1 MAEAQSLAEYLDAA
15 REAVLR
21 AAAVLEEWRQKFHV
35 REKGRFDLVT
45 DADLASQ
52 KTIHH
57 YLCGRFPGHA
67 LLGEEDA
74 GARGRLPDDAP
85 PTWIVDPID
94 GTTNY
99 VHDFP
104 FYCIS
109 IGLQIKGE
117 LVVGVIYDPSH
128 KEMFT
133 AARGMGAW
141 LGARR
146 LQTSSVQRLEEAL
159 LATGFPPNIVGHE
172 ETLHW
177 WQHFSFRA
185 QSLRRTGS
193 TALNMAYVAAG
204 RFDGFY
210 AFDNHVWDVAAAAV
224 LIREAGGVITNVDGT
239 VYDPYTADSLAGNVH
254 LHPILLQH
262 FRTGHSGH

>member
-1 MAEAQSLAEYLDAA
+1 MADQQALAEYLEAA
-15 REAVLR
+15 KEAALR
-21 AAAVLEEWRQKFHV
+21 AATVLEEWRQKFQV

-52 KTIHH
+52 KTIRE
-57 YLCGRFPGHA
+57 YLCDRFPAHA
-67 LLGEEDA
+67 FLGEEDA
-74 GARGRLPDDAP
+74 SAKTRPAADAP

-109 IGLQIKGE
+109 IGLQVKGE
-117 LVVGVIYDPSH
+117 LVVGVVYDPSH

-133 AARGMGAW
+133 AGQGMGAW
-141 LGARR
+141 LGTRR
-146 LQTSSVQRLEEAL
+146 LRTSSVENLEQAL
-159 LATGFPPNIVGHE
+159 LSTGFPPNMAGQE
-172 ETLHW
+172 ATLQW
-177 WQHFSFRA
+177 WRHFSIHA

-204 RFDGFY
+204 RFDGY
-210 AFDNHVWDVAAAAV
+210 YGFDNHVWDVAGAAV
-224 LIREAGGVITNVDGT
+224 LIREAGG
-239 VYDPYTADSLAGNVH
+239 
-254 LHPILLQH
+254 
-262 FRTGHSGH
+262 SGHERRRQPVRSLRRGFAGQQWAAASDSAAAFPRGRPE